1 MEIILTEKID
11 RLGDIGDLVSVKNGF
26 ARNFLIPANK
36 ALRATAE
43 NKEYFEKR
51 KAEFLQ
57 KNEKVKEE
65 AKKVYDKLYDKSIII
80 TNNASD
86 EGRLYG
92 SVMPKDIADKI
103 TKELKVEV
111 KKSQIILDSPIRE
124 IGIIKTKIRIHA
136 DYVAE
141 IIVNIARSL
150 AEAKEQLKN
159 FNKVEKEQK
168 VDSKNN
174 TNAKTTD
181 LGKKATTEANPV
193 SDEEENLNPQK

>member
-11 RLGDIGDLVSVKNGF
+11 KLGDIGDLVSVKNGF
-26 ARNFLIPANK
+26 ARNFLIPAHK

-43 NKEYFEKR
+43 NREYFEKQ

-57 KNEKVKEE
+57 RNEKVKQE
-65 AKKVYDKLYDKSIII
+65 AKKIYDKLNNKSVII

-92 SVMPKDIADKI
+92 SVMPKDIADKVTI
-103 TKELKVEV
+103 ELKVEV
-111 KKSQIILDSPIRE
+111 KKSQIILDKPIRE
-124 IGIIKTKIRIHA
+124 IGIIKTKVRIHA

-141 IIVNIARSL
+141 VTVNIARSL

-159 FNKVEKEQK
+159 LNKAKKDQQADDEDNAQSKPKLDKSLK
-168 VDSKNN
+168 VDVNTASK
-174 TNAKTTD
+174 KQ
-181 LGKKATTEANPV
+181 EIEV
-193 SDEEENLNPQK
+193 SQE